1 MKKQIIISFFALLCL
16 TGCEQTIGV
25 DLETA
30 APKLVVDAAIN
41 WEKGTDGHEQHIL
54 LSTTT
59 GYFSPVI
66 PTVSGASVVVKN
78 SGNTEFTFTD
88 SGNGDYVCMNFE
100 PVIGETYTLTINLNG
115 QTLTATE
122 TLIDVPPIDKIEQEI
137 ETGIGQDED
146 RIDVKTFF
154 TDPANTTDFY
164 MTRIQTNINAIP
176 TFRVTDDEFFQG
188 NQVFDLYLNQDI
200 QPGNFME
207 IRLYGISERYFN
219 YMAILTAMAENSGGP
234 FGTPPATLRG
244 NVRNLTNPSNFIL
257 GYFSLSEI
265 DKRNYIVY

>member
-1 MKKQIIISFFALLCL
+1 MNKYILLSLASFLAL
-16 TGCEQTIGV
+16 TSCETAIGV

-41 WEKGTDGHEQHIL
+41 WEKGTDGHQQHIK

-66 PTVSGASVVVKN
+66 PTVSGATVIVKN
-78 SGNTEFTFTD
+78 SSDTEFTFAD
-88 SGNGDYVCMNFE
+88 SGNGDYVCTDFE
-100 PVIGETYTLTINLNG
+100 PVIGETYTLTINLGG
-115 QTLTATE
+115 QVFTATE
-122 TLIDVPPIDKIEQEI
+122 TLIDVPVIDKIEQKT

-176 TFRVTDDEFFQG
+176 TFHVTDDEFFNG

-200 QPGNFME
+200 KPGNFME

-219 YMAILTAMAENSGGP
+219 YMAILTAMAEGGGP

-244 NVRNLTNPSNFIL
+244 NIKNVGNPSNFVL
-257 GYFSLSEI
+257 GYFSLSEV
-265 DKRNYIVY
+265 DKRNYVVY